1 MQRAI
6 SPDSS
11 PDRLMEEGMPE
22 STINVAVPSY
32 PAEFGNEAY
41 RIEKDM
47 EARADAGQSAG
58 TSYGPNEALDDYYAS
73 VTMQSQPQ
81 APQHSTR

>member
-1 MQRAI
+1 
-6 SPDSS
+6 
-11 PDRLMEEGMPE
+11 MEEGMPE

-41 RIEKDM
+41 RIEQDM

-58 TSYGPNEALDDYYAS
+58 TSYGPNLAPDNYYSS
-73 VTMQSQPQ
+73 VAMQSQSQSSQQP
-81 APQHSTR
+81 AR